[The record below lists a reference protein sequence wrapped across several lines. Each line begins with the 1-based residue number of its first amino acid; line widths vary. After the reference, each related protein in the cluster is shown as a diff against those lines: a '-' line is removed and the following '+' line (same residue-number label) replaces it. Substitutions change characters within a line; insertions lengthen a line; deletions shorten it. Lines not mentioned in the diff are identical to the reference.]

1 MIRITLSITIIPPS
15 QGGKHREPL
24 SAQPGPSVLVPD
36 LAKGGHYLAMYT
48 IADLQRILGLTRRQV
63 RERLAALAAVDGLL
77 DGQVRKG
84 PRGRKEYSVAVL
96 EMLRDLDALAGNLG
110 LPLRQAAQEVA
121 AKIKENGQG
130 KRKDDVDD
138 VDGNRVQLNGQV
150 ATGEL
155 EALRAQV
162 ELLKHENERLWAQV
176 EQLTKMLAEAQ
187 ERLALPAPRR
197 PWWARLVPWRQ
208 PAPQ

>member
-1 MIRITLSITIIPPS
+1 
-15 QGGKHREPL
+15 
-24 SAQPGPSVLVPD
+24 
-36 LAKGGHYLAMYT
+36 MYT
-48 IADLQRILGLTRRQV
+48 MEELQRILGLTRRQV

-110 LPLRQAAQEVA
+110 LSLRQAAQEVA
-121 AKIKENGQG
+121 TKIKGNGQG
-130 KRKDDVDD
+130 KREDDVAD
-138 VDGNRVQLNGQV
+138 VDGNRVQLSGHV
-150 ATGEL
+150 PSGEV

-162 ELLKHENERLWAQV
+162 ELLQRENERLWAQV
-176 EQLTKMLAEAQ
+176 ERLTAMLAEAQ

-197 PWWARLVPWRQ
+197 RRWWWGWWRQ
-208 PAPQ
+208 KDERR

>member
-1 MIRITLSITIIPPS
+1 
-15 QGGKHREPL
+15 
-24 SAQPGPSVLVPD
+24 
-36 LAKGGHYLAMYT
+36 MYT
-48 IADLQRILGLTRRQV
+48 MEDLQRILGLTRRQV

-77 DGQVRKG
+77 AGQVRKG

-96 EMLRDLDALAGNLG
+96 DMLRDLDALAGNLG

-121 AKIKENGQG
+121 AKIKGNGQ
-130 KRKDDVDD
+130 RKGQDDVAD
-138 VDGNRVQLNGQV
+138 VDGNRVQLSGQV

-155 EALRAQV
+155 EALRVQV

-187 ERLALPAPRR
+187 ERLALPPPRGR
-197 PWWARLVPWRQ
+197 WWWPFGRQ
-208 PAPQ
+208 NG